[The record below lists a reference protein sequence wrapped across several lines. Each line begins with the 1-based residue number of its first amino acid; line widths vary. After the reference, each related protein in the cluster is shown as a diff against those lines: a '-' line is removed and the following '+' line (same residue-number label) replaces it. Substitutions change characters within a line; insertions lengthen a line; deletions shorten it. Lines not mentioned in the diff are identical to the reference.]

1 MPTYYLTPMTAA
13 EIHAA
18 ATLLHW
24 IASCR
29 KVKFATEDGETR
41 TAHVRSI
48 HWEQGR
54 EDIRETEVRLTMSTG
69 WDDYWSGAEIIK
81 MIRNHEMVPTK

>member
-1 MPTYYLTPMTAA
+1 MNINTEA
-13 EIHAA
+13 
-18 ATLLHW
+18 LL
-24 IASCR
+24 
-29 KVKFATEDGETR
+29 
-41 TAHVRSI
+41 
-48 HWEQGR
+48 